1 MDSIDDALQAYY
13 AKCFEEH
20 GATPLGVDWHN
31 WQSLA
36 LHYDKMLAVL
46 EPVAGDAPAPSVLD
60 VGCGFG
66 GLLDHAKFRGTAL
79 DYTGI
84 DIVPAMIEHGRARH
98 ADARFETASIFEFE
112 PGKRFDY
119 VVCNGVLTEKLDTS
133 IMNFDAFARRTI
145 RRMFELAE
153 HGMAFNMMTS
163 HVNFTAP
170 NLFYKNPL
178 EIIAFCTAEL
188 STKFRLDHAYPHFD
202 YTVYVYRDRPAG

>member
-1 MDSIDDALQAYY
+1 MQPRL
-13 AKCFEEH
+13 
-20 GATPLGVDWHN
+20 ATP
-31 WQSLA
+31 
-36 LHYDKMLAVL
+36 
-46 EPVAGDAPAPSVLD
+46 
-60 VGCGFG
+60 
-66 GLLDHAKFRGTAL
+66 T
-79 DYTGI
+79 
-84 DIVPAMIEHGRARH
+84 
-98 ADARFETASIFEFE
+98 RFETASIFEFE

-133 IMNFDAFARRTI
+133 IMDFDAFARRTI

-153 HGMAFNMMTS
+153 RGMAFNMMTS

-178 EIIAFCTAEL
+178 EVIAFCTAEL